1 MTMLNIIFL
10 LITLLSFILFHI
22 GAGSGKRGILIS
34 ILWLAVTGTLAYLGF
49 YENTS
54 SLPPRFLFVLLP
66 GILIFTFQYKWAKK
80 ARLNI
85 TSLLAIHA
93 LRLPVE
99 LILHQ
104 LYLQKK
110 IPILMTYEGW
120 NFDILTGM
128 SAILL
133 LAYKL
138 FTGKELNRSLM
149 ILWNL
154 TGLALL
160 LIIVSI
166 AILSA
171 PLPIQQL
178 AFDQPNIAVL
188 EFPIVFLPAYIV
200 PAVFVSHVLLIQK
213 EMKKK

>member
-1 MTMLNIIFL
+1 MTIINIIFL

-22 GAGSGKRGILIS
+22 GAGSDKRGILIS
-34 ILWLAVTGTLAYLGF
+34 TIWLFVTGVLAYIGF
-49 YENTS
+49 YKNTS

-66 GILIFTFQYKWAKK
+66 GILIFSFQYKWAK
-80 ARLNI
+80 RIRIN
-85 TSLLAIHA
+85 TTYLLAIHA

-99 LILHQ
+99 IILHQ

-110 IPILMTYEGW
+110 IPVMMTYEGW
-120 NFDILTGM
+120 NFDILTGI

-138 FTGKELNRSLM
+138 FTGKELNRLLM
-149 ILWNL
+149 IVWNIM
-154 TGLALL
+154 GLVLL
-160 LIIVSI
+160 MVIVSI

-178 AFDQPNIAVL
+178 AFEQPNIAVL

-200 PAVFVSHVLLIQK
+200 PAVFVSHILLIRQVK
-213 EMKKK
+213 YH